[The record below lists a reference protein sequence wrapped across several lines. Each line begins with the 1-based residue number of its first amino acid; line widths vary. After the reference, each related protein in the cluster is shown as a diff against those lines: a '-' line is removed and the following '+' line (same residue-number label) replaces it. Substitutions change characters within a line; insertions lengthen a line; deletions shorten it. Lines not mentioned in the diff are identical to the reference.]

1 MWKFASEAHIFS
13 EIDHNADEKICWGEF
28 YQWLLRWNVM
38 KDESEDA
45 ARSLFTFL
53 DRDGNGTIDA
63 QEMMDALMLLSDFE
77 SKHDKTLAVTWLLSP
92 REASCHIHT
101 HFHQLLILDLQIA
114 VADSLL
120 IVTVKDAVHTHTMT

>member
-1 MWKFASEAHIFS
+1 
-13 EIDHNADEKICWGEF
+13 
-28 YQWLLRWNVM
+28 M

-77 SKHDKTLAVTWLLSP
+77 SKHWPSP
-92 REASCHIHT
+92 DCFHHVRT
-101 HFHQLLILDLQIA
+101 HVIFAPTFI
-114 VADSLL
+114 S
-120 IVTVKDAVHTHTMT
+120 